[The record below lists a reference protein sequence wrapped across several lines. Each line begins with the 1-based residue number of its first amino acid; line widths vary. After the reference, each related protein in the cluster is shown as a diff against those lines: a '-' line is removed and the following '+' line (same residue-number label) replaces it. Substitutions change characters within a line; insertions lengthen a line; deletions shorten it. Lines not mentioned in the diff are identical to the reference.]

1 MEHLFIINPEAGK
14 GKSLGYIE
22 RIKNYFKDKDEPYYI
37 EVTKYPGHAT
47 EIVKSYTAQ
56 KNYRV
61 YAVGGDG
68 TLNEVLNGI
77 VGTGSVLAVIPCGS
91 GNDFVKSIVDEASV
105 EDIFLSTLRGKEKYI
120 DLGKINDRFFINI
133 SSVGFDSEVV
143 YSANA
148 IKKLKYISGPA
159 AYILGIIV
167 TLFKFKFINTTI
179 VIDGVKL
186 NKKILLA
193 AIANGRC
200 YGGGVKISPKSD
212 ISDGIFDLCVVDKVS
227 KLKIFFLFPKAI
239 EGKHESI
246 KQVSFYKGRNISIS
260 SSEEFVLN
268 IDGELLKEKEVHCE
282 LIRNGIKVLFPEIYG
297 SNDAEDSFNEAA
309 ANL

>member
-14 GKSLGYIE
+14 GRSLGYIE
-22 RIKNYFKDKDEPYYI
+22 KIKNYFKNVDEPYYI

-47 EIVKSYTAQ
+47 EIVKSYTAL
-56 KNYRV
+56 KDYRV

-91 GNDFVKSIVDEASV
+91 GNDFVKSIVEDDNI

-120 DLGKINDRFFINI
+120 DLGKINDRYFINI

-143 YSANA
+143 YSANS
-148 IKKLKYISGPA
+148 IKKFKFIPGPT
-159 AYILGIIV
+159 AYILGIII
-167 TLFKFKFINTTI
+167 TLFKFKFIKTI
-179 VIDGVKL
+179 ITIDGVKL
-186 NKKILLA
+186 EKEILLA

-212 ISDGIFDLCVVDKVS
+212 ISDGIFDLCIVDKVS
-227 KLKIFFLFPKAI
+227 KLKIFLLFPRAI
-239 EGKHESI
+239 KGTHENI
-246 KQVSFYKGRNISIS
+246 KQVNFYKGRNISIVS
-260 SSEEFVLN
+260 KKEFVLN
-268 IDGELLKEKEVHCE
+268 IDGELIKEKEVKCE
-282 LIRNGIKVLFPEIYG
+282 LIRNGIKVLFPDSHKHSYK
-297 SNDAEDSFNEAA
+297 DDSFNEAA
-309 ANL
+309 AHL

>member
-14 GKSLGYIE
+14 GRSLEYIE
-22 RIKNYFKDKDEPYYI
+22 RIKNYFKDVNEPYYI
-37 EVTKYPGHAT
+37 EVTQYPGHAT
-47 EIVKSYTAQ
+47 EVVKSYTSS

-91 GNDFVKSIVDEASV
+91 GNDFVKNLIGEESI
-105 EDIFLSTLRGKEKYI
+105 EDIFISTLRGKEKYI
-120 DLGKINDRFFINI
+120 DLGKINNRYFINI

-143 YSANA
+143 YSANTF
-148 IKKLKYISGPA
+148 KKLKYVTGST
-159 AYILGIIV
+159 AYILGIIA
-167 TLFKFKFINTTI
+167 TLFKFKFIKTTI
-179 VIDGVKL
+179 TIDGVKL
-186 NKKILLA
+186 NKEILLA
-193 AIANGRC
+193 AIANGKC

-227 KLKIFFLFPKAI
+227 KLKIFLLFPKAI
-239 EGKHESI
+239 KGKHESI
-246 KQVSFYKGRNISIS
+246 KQVSFYSGRNISIS

-268 IDGELLKEKEVHCE
+268 IDGELLKEKEVNCQ
-282 LIRNGIKVLFPEIYG
+282 LIRKGIRILLPVRRE
-297 SNDAEDSFNEAA
+297 SSEQEDSYTEAA
-309 ANL
+309 AHL

>member
-14 GKSLGYIE
+14 GRSLEYIE
-22 RIKNYFKDKDEPYYI
+22 KIKNYFKKVDEPYYI

-47 EIVKSYTAQ
+47 ELVKSYTAL
-56 KNYRV
+56 KDYRV

-91 GNDFVKSIVDEASV
+91 GNDFVKSIIGEEPI
-105 EDIFLSTLRGKEKYI
+105 EDIFVSTLRGKEKYI
-120 DLGKINDRFFINI
+120 DLGRVNDRYFINI

-143 YSANA
+143 YSANTV
-148 IKKLKYISGPA
+148 KKLKYITGST
-159 AYILGIIV
+159 AYILGILI
-167 TLFKFKFINTTI
+167 TLFKFKFIKTTI
-179 VIDGVKL
+179 TIDGVSF
-186 NKKILLA
+186 NKEILLA

-212 ISDGIFDLCVVDKVS
+212 ISDGVFDLCVVEKVS

-239 EGKHESI
+239 KGTHENI
-246 KQVSFYKGRNISIS
+246 KQVSFYSGRNISIVS
-260 SSEEFVLN
+260 SKEFVLN
-268 IDGELLKEKEVHCE
+268 IDGELLKEKEVNCQ
-282 LIRNGIKVLFPEIYG
+282 LIRNGIKVVFPER
-297 SNDAEDSFNEAA
+297 AELSRRENSITEVA